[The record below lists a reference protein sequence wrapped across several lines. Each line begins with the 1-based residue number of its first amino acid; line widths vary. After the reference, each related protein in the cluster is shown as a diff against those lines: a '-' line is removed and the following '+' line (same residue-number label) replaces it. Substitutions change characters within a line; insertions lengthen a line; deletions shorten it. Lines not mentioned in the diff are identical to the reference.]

1 MITLQ
6 RPDPKLIA
14 FLGANKGIN
23 DGDMIKPSLFAVALN
38 IGERHLVMN
47 MLTGQCIESRYFE
60 WFENPEERS
69 YNEDDCEMN
78 ALVKR
83 DFLVSTKVDEVS
95 RYLNLI
101 GLLRRLERPAK
112 EGYTGYTILPTT
124 ACNARCIYCYQEG
137 IEYESM
143 DDEVLEHTIKYI
155 HRTRRP
161 GAMIRLR
168 WFGGEPL
175 MGEKAIDRICE
186 AMREKGVR
194 YNSSMI
200 SNGSLMT
207 EKMAE
212 KAKKQW
218 HLRNIQI
225 TLDGREAVYCERKC
239 YPSFEGSPYRAVLDG
254 IHALLKRDIR
264 VSIRLNVDENNL
276 EEMNALID
284 ELENEFEGKGNISI
298 YSHGIFAESEEEA
311 EKNADALYDGMEML
325 NERLY
330 RFNRNRGGASKK
342 KVKRKYYDRRFTAKR
357 YFCMADNPP
366 TGPVIV
372 PNGNLHLCEHIG
384 DRPVVGTVF
393 DTGIVDKDKFVE
405 RGRENKEKCVSCPF
419 FPRCTDFTGCPT
431 IDRDCYRERKAVEIR
446 NLRSLEKAKRL
457 PPVTISHDGKIIRVT
472 EPTAEFAER
481 CTPILADDFLKA
493 DMTVNQDEAERLL
506 NS

>member
-1 MITLQ
+1 
-6 RPDPKLIA
+6 
-14 FLGANKGIN
+14 
-23 DGDMIKPSLFAVALN
+23 
-38 IGERHLVMN
+38 
-47 MLTGQCIESRYFE
+47 
-60 WFENPEERS
+60 
-69 YNEDDCEMN
+69 
-78 ALVKR
+78 
-83 DFLVSTKVDEVS
+83 
-95 RYLNLI
+95 
-101 GLLRRLERPAK
+101 
-112 EGYTGYTILPTT
+112 
-124 ACNARCIYCYQEG
+124 
-137 IEYESM
+137 
-143 DDEVLEHTIKYI
+143 
-155 HRTRRP
+155 
-161 GAMIRLR
+161 
-168 WFGGEPL
+168 

-481 CTPILADDFLKA
+481 CTPILVDDFLKA
-493 DMTVNQDEAERLL
+493 DMTMNQDEAERLL